1 MEVIDRNRLVEST
14 KQSMLEAQQGGFSF
28 DLYQRNESIVKTLG
42 GKASAILPHARKTG
56 TTIVGI
62 LFADGVVLGADT
74 RATDGSEV
82 ADKNCEKIHYI
93 APNIYCCGAGTA
105 ADTEKTTELI
115 ASNLELLRLSTNTQS
130 RVVTAL
136 TQTKRLLYRYQG
148 NVSAALI
155 LGGVDV
161 HGPHLYSIHPHG
173 STQRLPY
180 TTMGS
185 GSLAA
190 MAVFE
195 TRFREDMNEQEA
207 VELVRDSIRAG
218 ILNDLGS
225 GSNVD
230 ITVIKKDGTVARHRT
245 YEETAGRA
253 EFYRKQ
259 YQRPEIMNIPLGAT
273 FVIEESFKPHRK
285 GPAPLFVNNP
295 NVPPPGEVG
304 RESASAVPMEE

>member
-1 MEVIDRNRLVEST
+1 MEIIDKNQFKKLG
-14 KQSMLEAQQGGFSF
+14 QQALAEAELGGFSF
-28 DLYQRNESIVKTLG
+28 DLTKRNEMIQRQLG
-42 GKASAILPHARKTG
+42 SKAPLVLPSAWKTG

-62 LFADGVVLGADT
+62 LYKDGVILGADT
-74 RATDGSEV
+74 RATGGSEV
-82 ADKNCEKIHYI
+82 VDKNCEKIHFI

-115 ASNLELLRLSTNTQS
+115 ASNLEMLRMSTNTPS
-130 RVVTAL
+130 RVITAL

-148 NVSAALI
+148 HIGAALI

-195 TRFREDMNEQEA
+195 TRYQEDMTEEEGVA
-207 VELVRDSIRAG
+207 LVRDSIRAG
-218 ILNDLGS
+218 IFNDLGS

-230 ITVIKKDGTVARHRT
+230 ITVIRRDGTVTRHRT
-245 YEETAGRA
+245 YEEAA
-253 EFYRKQ
+253 ESASKYRSMFK
-259 YQRPEIMNIPLGAT
+259 RPEKLNVLPGTT
-273 FVIEESFKPHRK
+273 FVIEENFKPHRK
-285 GPAPLFVNNP
+285 
-295 NVPPPGEVG
+295 NVQLSLNQVIGGNVTVG
-304 RESASAVPMEE
+304 SDSAGAMEI